1 MPFLAGRFSSP
12 YVPYMDSRPALF
24 ESDAPLGA
32 SRPIIRRIPEDAS
45 ETVRSEADEI
55 LQEMEHQDQESLAA
69 SFKRSLAN
77 YDGDRDMAAAIIA
90 DLRRRAAAGIRFWP
104 GLDPAGSARTGH
116 GPADITDD
124 NISW

>member
-1 MPFLAGRFSSP
+1 
-12 YVPYMDSRPALF
+12 MDSRPTLF

-55 LQEMEHQDQESLAA
+55 LQEMEDQESLAD

-77 YDGDRDMAAAIIA
+77 YDGDRDMAA
-90 DLRRRAAAGIRFWP
+90 GIRFWP
-104 GLDPAGSARTGH
+104 GLDPVGSARTGH

-124 NISW
+124 DISW